1 MEGSGYLPGKG
12 LMEKKGTKIANDHQ
26 MFLYYLKTNILI
38 FCCVILSHWNSNIL
52 VTHYS
57 LTFAPPP
64 MKLGEIEHQ
73 ILNTKIDHVYFY
85 FSSNWM
91 KFH

>member
-38 FCCVILSHWNSNIL
+38 FCCVILSH
-52 VTHYS
+52 
-57 LTFAPPP
+57 
-64 MKLGEIEHQ
+64 
-73 ILNTKIDHVYFY
+73 
-85 FSSNWM
+85 
-91 KFH
+91 